1 MTTQTAESN
10 TLTLARKV
18 AATVPMIVCPTT
30 HNDWD
35 WQMIFEDYYGNQG
48 SSQADV
54 RSILNS
60 VAATFDGTGNNAY
73 FCFSYAEVGFL
84 RQYLEDST
92 VDPLSKLRTL
102 KAAGRRF
109 CLLGGGI
116 TSPDNLV
123 CNSEL
128 FIRNYLTGH
137 DFLRR
142 VQLIDQVFPV
152 CWIPDDFGHS
162 PQLPVLFEAMGM
174 KAAGL
179 SRIPGSPQPSPC
191 SAQLA
196 DQTVRASG
204 LSFNWTGR
212 DGSNVLTH
220 FMPRT
225 YYGITNYSITHTA
238 AAMDAFL
245 RDHAGNTWPGG
256 VIFATQ
262 GGDWQFP
269 ASDNGAWSGGYTWS
283 EVIGATPS
291 GGGTT
296 ASARLGTFADYF
308 ACLEPGASQLLPT
321 TLYAENYWTVVD
333 DNYLGRLTTTML
345 AG

>member
-123 CNSEL
+123 CKVS
-128 FIRNYLTGH
+128 F
-137 DFLRR
+137 
-142 VQLIDQVFPV
+142 
-152 CWIPDDFGHS
+152 S
-162 PQLPVLFEAMGM
+162 
-174 KAAGL
+174 
-179 SRIPGSPQPSPC
+179 
-191 SAQLA
+191 SA
-196 DQTVRASG
+196 T
-204 LSFNWTGR
+204 
-212 DGSNVLTH
+212 
-220 FMPRT
+220 
-225 YYGITNYSITHTA
+225 I
-238 AAMDAFL
+238 
-245 RDHAGNTWPGG
+245 
-256 VIFATQ
+256 
-262 GGDWQFP
+262 
-269 ASDNGAWSGGYTWS
+269 
-283 EVIGATPS
+283 
-291 GGGTT
+291 
-296 ASARLGTFADYF
+296 
-308 ACLEPGASQLLPT
+308 
-321 TLYAENYWTVVD
+321 
-333 DNYLGRLTTTML
+333 
-345 AG
+345 